1 VLKAIPNLSGYELLP
16 LLIVLQS
23 EDVLRFD
30 VDPEVLN
37 ENVEQLSF
45 KVESTGD
52 LTGLISI
59 SWEKVKISFDIESL
73 E

>member
-1 VLKAIPNLSGYELLP
+1 
-16 LLIVLQS
+16 
-23 EDVLRFD
+23 